1 MRSKPVQWLV
11 AGALLLACAVPV
23 WAQPDLI
30 GEEFR
35 VNQNGKGRPL
45 KPMAAFGPSGSS
57 LIVWEH
63 DNLGIAG
70 RFFDP
75 NGVPTSAELLLV
87 ANANLPTIPARGEVT
102 LRKDPALLYL
112 PNGELLL
119 VWTEEKQDLLVR
131 AFYAKWEVLD
141 QDIIGQRFD
150 GAGNPLGERFRVN
163 TTAAG
168 FQRRPSLA
176 LKTGGIVVVW
186 EEDVSVNS
194 DKYSRSVRG
203 RLLTRRG
210 QPTGADFRVDN
221 GQSSWVRNAA
231 VAVDNAGD
239 FLVTWEMQDADGPGV
254 AARVFEVT
262 GAAQGPQFAVN
273 TTVAGIQGV
282 PAALATRDGGFLVA
296 WQSYKEET
304 AHHGIYG
311 QFLSSAGSRIG
322 SELLVSSGLGESQFS
337 TALALLPSGDILV
350 SWMDY
355 QGIVRVGVYLTV
367 IDNAGQRHGDDVLAS
382 RELVYIQKQNSVAV
396 NGNGEI
402 LATWEGRLNRARGIT
417 ARRLRID

>member
-11 AGALLLACAVPV
+11 AGALLFACAVPG

-30 GEEFR
+30 GDEFR
-35 VNQNGKGRPL
+35 VNQYGKGRPL
-45 KPMAAFGPSGSS
+45 KPMAAFGPSGNS

-70 RFFDP
+70 RFFDR

-112 PNGELLL
+112 PNGEFLL

-131 AFYAKWEVLD
+131 AFYAKWEVLN
-141 QDIIGQRFD
+141 QDIMGQRFD

-163 TTAAG
+163 AAAAG

-186 EEDVSVNS
+186 EDDVNLNN
-194 DKYSRSVRG
+194 DKFSRSVRG
-203 RLLTRRG
+203 RLLSRRG
-210 QPTGADFRVDN
+210 QPTGAEFRVDD
-221 GQSSWVRNAA
+221 GQSPWLRNAA
-231 VAVDNAGD
+231 LAVNGAGD
-239 FLVTWEMQDADGPGV
+239 FLVAWEMQDADGPGI
-254 AARVFEVT
+254 AARAYQMN
-262 GAAQGPQFAVN
+262 GAAKGLQFGV
-273 TTVAGIQGV
+273 TTTQAGLQGV
-282 PAALATRDGGFLVA
+282 PAALAMRDGGFLVA
-296 WQSYKEET
+296 WQSFQEGT
-304 AHHGIYG
+304 THHGIYG
-311 QFLSSAGSRIG
+311 QFFSSAGSRIG
-322 SELLVSSGLGESQFS
+322 SEFLVSSGLGEAQYS
-337 TALALLPSGDILV
+337 TALALLPNGDVLV

-355 QGIVRVGVYLTV
+355 QGIVQVGVYMTV
-367 IDNAGQRHGDDVLAS
+367 IDKAGQRQGDDLLAS
-382 RELVYIQKQNSVAV
+382 RELVYIQKQNSVSVTA
-396 NGNGEI
+396 NGDI
-402 LATWEGRLNRARGIT
+402 LATWEGRLNRTRGIT